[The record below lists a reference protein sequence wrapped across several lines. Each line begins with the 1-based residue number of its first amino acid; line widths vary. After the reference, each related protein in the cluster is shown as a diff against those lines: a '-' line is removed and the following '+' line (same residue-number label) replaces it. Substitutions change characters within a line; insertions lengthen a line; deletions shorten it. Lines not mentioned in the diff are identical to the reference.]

1 LPTFD
6 PANAAADCS
15 AVHGDRSQ
23 NMLGRGDED
32 ESTHSGANTSRGLLV
47 R

>member
-1 LPTFD
+1 
-6 PANAAADCS
+6 
-15 AVHGDRSQ
+15 
-23 NMLGRGDED
+23 MLGRGDED